1 MAVFLG
7 KKTILFFVYCI
18 FVKIVFFLR
27 HLRSRL
33 HEALMMKYKVLFFSS
48 GTLYD
53 MVTVGAP
60 AAHTL
65 KFGQGGL
72 RRLYTTLR
80 KAQQRYAYMIESV

>member
-1 MAVFLG
+1 
-7 KKTILFFVYCI
+7 
-18 FVKIVFFLR
+18 
-27 HLRSRL
+27 
-33 HEALMMKYKVLFFSS
+33 MMKYKVLFFSS

-80 KAQQRYAYMIESV
+80 KAQQRYAYMVESV

>member
-1 MAVFLG
+1 M
-7 KKTILFFVYCI
+7 YCI
-18 FVKIVFFLR
+18 VVKIVFFKASSKSFTR
-27 HLRSRL
+27 GFND
-33 HEALMMKYKVLFFSS
+33 EIQGAFFSS

-80 KAQQRYAYMIESV
+80 KAQQRYAYMIESVQPTLLEY

>member
-1 MAVFLG
+1 
-7 KKTILFFVYCI
+7 
-18 FVKIVFFLR
+18 
-27 HLRSRL
+27 
-33 HEALMMKYKVLFFSS
+33 
-48 GTLYD
+48 

-80 KAQQRYAYMIESV
+80 KAQQRYAYMIESVQPTLLEH